1 MHVTP
6 MQPVGEAPV
15 LLWFR
20 NDLRLADHAA
30 LNAAAATC
38 RPVVPVFVLDETLA
52 GVWMPGRASRWW
64 LHHSL
69 AALARQLGAQGSVLV
84 LRRGRAD
91 AEVERLVEETGAAG
105 VFAACAVEPWARAVD
120 ERLAT
125 SLAGREFGF
134 RRVRTTTLFDP
145 DALRT
150 QAGGAFGVY
159 SPFCRAAFAA
169 GGPAPPAASQ
179 RMRPAALR
187 LPSDRLDDW
196 NLLPGDPSEMR
207 ELQETWTPGEA
218 GARARLDAFI
228 AEKLSGYMVQ
238 RDRLGA
244 DGTSMLSPHLHF
256 GEISAAQTWHAV
268 IATGP
273 GRDSD
278 KFLRELLWREFS
290 MHLLWHHPDL
300 PERPLR
306 PGFAGMRWRRDPAG
320 LSAWQEGRTGVPIVD
335 AGMRQLRQIGWM
347 HNRTRMIAASFLV
360 KHLLISWQLGE
371 AWFWDRL
378 VDADLANNSA
388 SWQWVTG
395 CGTDP
400 APYFRVFNPVLQSK
414 KLDPDGAYIRRWL
427 PELAE
432 LGDDFIHAPWEVPA
446 TALRRAGVELGRSYP
461 RPIVDLSAGRLR
473 AMDAYAAM
481 SRGTA

>member
-1 MHVTP
+1 
-6 MQPVGEAPV
+6 MQPLSEAPV

-30 LNAAAATC
+30 LNAAAATG
-38 RPVVPVFVLDETLA
+38 RPVVPVFVLDDDSA
-52 GVWMPGRASRWW
+52 GASAPGEASRWW

-69 AALARQLGAQGSVLV
+69 AALARQLRAQGSELV

-91 AEVERLVEETGAAG
+91 AEIERLAEETGSAG
-105 VFAACAVEPWARAVD
+105 VFAGTAVEPWARAAD

-125 SLAGREFGF
+125 SLGACELGF

-150 QAGGAFGVY
+150 HAGGAFSVY
-159 SPFCRAAFAA
+159 SPFCRAASAA
-169 GGPAPPAASQ
+169 GGPAPPTASGRIRAATV
-179 RMRPAALR
+179 RPL
-187 LPSDRLDDW
+187 SDRLDDW
-196 NLLPGDPSEMR
+196 NLLPADSDR
-207 ELQETWTPGEA
+207 LRALQETWTPGEA

-228 AEKLSGYMVQ
+228 AERLSHYMVR

-256 GEISAAQTWHAV
+256 GEISAAQVWHA
-268 IATGP
+268 TLSTDP

-290 MHLLWHHPDL
+290 MHLLWHHADL
-300 PERPLR
+300 PEQPLR
-306 PGFAGMRWRRDPAG
+306 AGFAGMRWRRDPAG

-335 AGMRQLRQIGWM
+335 AGMRQLRAIGWM
-347 HNRTRMIAASFLV
+347 HNRARMITGSFLV

-388 SWQWVTG
+388 SWQWVAG
-395 CGTDP
+395 CGADP
-400 APYFRVFNPVLQSK
+400 APYFRIFNPVLQSK
-414 KLDPDGAYIRRWL
+414 KHDPDGTYIRRWV
-427 PELAE
+427 PELTE
-432 LGDDFIHAPWEVPA
+432 LDDDSIHAPWEVP
-446 TALRRAGVELGRSYP
+446 TRALRRAGVELGESYP
-461 RPIVDLSAGRLR
+461 HPIVDLSESRLR
-473 AMDAYAAM
+473 ALDAYAAM
-481 SRGTA
+481 SRDGA